1 MLLAGGE
8 QDQGCLPP
16 VVIKI
21 PSSGLLP
28 GLAIPL
34 LPGRFLRDAPP
45 EVHACCR
52 HVVYKAVRA
61 AFTPAFKC
69 IVCFPQR

>member
-16 VVIKI
+16 VVMKI

-45 EVHACCR
+45 EVHACCLTWFIKLF
-52 HVVYKAVRA
+52 VLLSLQLSNA
-61 AFTPAFKC
+61 
-69 IVCFPQR
+69 